1 MIVVDQNENGSS
13 GFLVNCLRVV
23 IRRKWVIGVSMAVG
37 LAVALLLNAMGLP
50 RYTAGAVVALDAR
63 KVQVIDI
70 NSVVSKLP
78 EENAALRTEIDAITS
93 RSMASLVADRLEFE
107 SRPDLLAAM
116 QVRNPLA
123 VRIRDAFAHAAGAV
137 GYLWPSWL
145 GGGEKEPGA
154 EIKSHTEEI
163 TRADIVD
170 WLQSGLGVSN
180 DGRSFTIYIDFSS
193 PDPAVSSEIANAFA
207 ATYLDDLVGMKV
219 RAARNA
225 STWLRQRLEEMRHE
239 LETAETAVF
248 EFRRS
253 AGLMEFRGD
262 TLASQQI
269 AELNTRL
276 GEVRTE
282 RARMEARIQNALN
295 AGATGSLPEVAASP
309 LVQALRK
316 QIGDND
322 AKLADLRDAGAQR
335 NPETLA
341 LESQQVA
348 LREQLSRETARAVTG
363 LKEEAAAI
371 RRQEGELQ
379 GNLQNMAAR
388 FGHAGEAAVRL
399 SQLEREADASRAI
412 YESFL
417 GRYKETIEQE
427 GLTMPEARLLS
438 AAEPP
443 MIPAGSG
450 RLPATL
456 FGLLGGFALGAMLA
470 ALRERFDERV
480 RDIADMERVAA
491 APVMGVLPAVPRWRP
506 APELQVSRFN
516 RTPFGEAIQRTAAA
530 LRLPRALLRA
540 RVIMVTS
547 GGAGEGKTSFSTA
560 LARFLAMSGRR
571 VLVIDADFRRPR
583 LGRAFGLAERAD
595 TQNVIHG
602 TVSLAEGVQADPRSG
617 AHVLTALA
625 EPGALHAHLQGQGW
639 DALIDRAREQ
649 YDVVILDTPPVGA
662 ASDAGVIGACAD
674 VNLFLARWG
683 RSTRSDIVGA
693 IRFLNLCGLTVDGV
707 VMTRSKARG
716 APSYLATYGGQGP
729 GGIAVLSGEGRAALR
744 GPAPTAV

>member
-1 MIVVDQNENGSS
+1 MIVVDRNENGSS
-13 GFLVNCLRVV
+13 GFLINCLRVAA
-23 IRRKWVIGVSMAVG
+23 RRKWVIGVSMAGGV
-37 LAVALLLNAMGLP
+37 AVALLLNAMALP

-78 EENAALRTEIDAITS
+78 EENAALRTELDAITS
-93 RSMASLVADRLEFE
+93 RSMANLVADRLKFE
-107 SRPDLLAAM
+107 TRPDLLAAM

-123 VRIRDAFAHAAGAV
+123 VRVHGTIARVAGAF
-137 GYLWPSWL
+137 GRLMPSWL
-145 GGGEKEPGA
+145 ADADNEPA
-154 EIKSHTEEI
+154 PAVKPH
-163 TRADIVD
+163 ADRIERTDIID
-170 WLQSGLGVSN
+170 WLQSGLSISN
-180 DGRSFTIYIDFSS
+180 DGRSFTIYVDFSS
-193 PDPAVSSEIANAFA
+193 PDPVVSSEIANAFA

-239 LETAETAVF
+239 LEVSETAVF
-248 EFRRS
+248 DFRRS
-253 AGLMEFRGD
+253 AGLIQFRGD

-269 AELNTRL
+269 SELNTRL

-282 RARMEARIQNALN
+282 RARIEARIQNALSAG
-295 AGATGSLPEVAASP
+295 AGATDSLAEVSGSP

-322 AKLADLRDAGAQR
+322 AKLADLRNAGAQR

-341 LESQQVA
+341 LESQQAA
-348 LREQLSRETARAVTG
+348 LHTQLTRETGRAVAG
-363 LKEEAAAI
+363 LKEEAAAV

-379 GNLQNMAAR
+379 SNLQGMASR
-388 FGHAGEAAVRL
+388 FGRSGESAVRL
-399 SQLEREADASRAI
+399 SQLEREADANRTI

-417 GRYKETIEQE
+417 SRYKETIEQE

-443 MIPAGSG
+443 VTPASSG
-450 RLPATL
+450 RLPVML
-456 FGLLGGFALGAMLA
+456 FGLLSGLLFGSALA
-470 ALRERFDERV
+470 AFRERIDERV
-480 RDIADMERVAA
+480 HDIADVERVAA

-516 RTPFGEAIQRTAAA
+516 RTPFGEAIQRTGAA
-530 LRLPRALLRA
+530 LRLPRAPLRA

-547 GGAGEGKTSFSTA
+547 ASAREGKTSFSIA
-560 LARFLAMSGRR
+560 LGRFLAMSGRR

-583 LGRAFGLAERAD
+583 LGKAFGVAERAD

-602 TVSLAEGVQADPRSG
+602 TVSLTEGVQADARSG

-625 EPGALHAHLQGQGW
+625 EPGALHSHLQGPGW
-639 DALIDRAREQ
+639 DALVARAREQ
-649 YDVVILDTPPVGA
+649 YDVVILDTPPVAA

-674 VNLFLARWG
+674 LNLFLVRWG
-683 RSTRSDIVGA
+683 RSKRSDIVGA

-707 VMTRSKARG
+707 VLTRTKAGR
-716 APSYLATYGGQGP
+716 APSYLTTYGQGP
-729 GGIAVLSGEGRAALR
+729 GGLTVLPGEARAALR
-744 GPAPTAV
+744 APTVV

>member
-1 MIVVDQNENGSS
+1 MIVVDQNENRSS
-13 GFLVNCLRVV
+13 GFLVNCLRVAG
-23 IRRKWVIGVSMAVG
+23 RRKWIIGLSMLGG
-37 LAVALLLNAMGLP
+37 LAIALLLNAMALP

-78 EENAALRTEIDAITS
+78 EENAALRTELDAITS
-93 RSMASLVADRLEFE
+93 RSMASLVADRLKIET
-107 SRPDLLAAM
+107 RPDLLAAM
-116 QVRNPLA
+116 RVRNPLA
-123 VRIRDAFAHAAGAV
+123 VRVHGALARVAGAF
-137 GYLWPSWL
+137 GRLRPSWL
-145 GGGEKEPGA
+145 TGA
-154 EIKSHTEEI
+154 EDDPAPVVRPYAEKVE
-163 TRADIVD
+163 RAAIVD

-207 ATYLDDLVGMKV
+207 ATYLDDLVSMKV

-239 LETAETAVF
+239 LEVSETAVF

-253 AGLMEFRGD
+253 AGLIQFRGD

-269 AELNTRL
+269 SELNTRL

-282 RARMEARIQNALN
+282 RARIEARIQNAMSSNGGL
-295 AGATGSLPEVAASP
+295 AEVADSP
-309 LVQALRK
+309 LIEALRK

-341 LESQQVA
+341 LESQQAA
-348 LREQLSRETARAVTG
+348 LHKQLTRETGRAVAS
-363 LKEEAAAI
+363 LKEEAAAVG
-371 RRQEGELQ
+371 RQEAELQ
-379 GNLQNMAAR
+379 SSLQGMASR

-443 MIPAGSG
+443 VVPTGAG
-450 RLPATL
+450 RLSVML
-456 FGLLGGFALGAMLA
+456 FGLLSGLAFGAMLA
-470 ALRERFDERV
+470 AFRERLDERV
-480 RDIADMERVAA
+480 HDVADVERVAA
-491 APVMGVLPAVPRWRP
+491 ASVMGVLPAVPRWRP

-516 RTPFGEAIQRTAAA
+516 RTPFGEAIQRTGAA
-530 LRLPRALLRA
+530 LRLPRAPLRA

-547 GGAGEGKTSFSTA
+547 AAAREGKTSFCTA

-583 LGRAFGLAERAD
+583 LGRAFGLVERAD

-625 EPGALHAHLQGQGW
+625 EPGALHSHLQGPGW
-639 DALIDRAREQ
+639 DALVARAREH
-649 YDVVILDTPPVGA
+649 YDVVILDTPPVAA

-674 VNLFLARWG
+674 VNLFLVRWG
-683 RSTRSDIVGA
+683 RSTRSGIVGA

-707 VMTRSKARG
+707 VLTRTKARG
-716 APSYLATYGGQGP
+716 APSYLTTYGQGP
-729 GGIAVLSGEGRAALR
+729 GGLTIVPGETRAALR
-744 GPAPTAV
+744 APTANSV